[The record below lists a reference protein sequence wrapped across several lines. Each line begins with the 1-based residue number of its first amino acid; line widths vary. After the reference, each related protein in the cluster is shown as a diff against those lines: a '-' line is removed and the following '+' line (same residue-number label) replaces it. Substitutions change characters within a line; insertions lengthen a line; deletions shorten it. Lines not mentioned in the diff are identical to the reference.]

1 MENAKADI
9 LAIMQSIAENEL
21 SKDCGTLQSATYNDQ
36 KVLIS
41 ALFDST
47 RGYNTGIIML
57 RLVVIDSLYSTNAAY
72 SYFSFEEM
80 AEKIYELGSEDEAR
94 KYFYHIATLKGE
106 KDNKKLF
113 EEPFGIQKNLSEGSK
128 QMSLLSKYAYYALY
142 NQKQY
147 PLGFPIYD
155 SLALDAYPTVCKML
169 GIEQHTEI
177 ANDICNY
184 AAALDNVRTIL
195 FGNDDLF
202 QGQYQ
207 QFDILDAYL
216 WRMGKF
222 SRGNLSLLLG
232 REDYVTFIKNLGL
245 NANPIDEKK
254 NAFYEKDSEYKSRMM
269 KKGTNSETEFDF
281 NKTIVKLYTDSS
293 CQPFIG
299 MKDPNTQAYMEKLL
313 EHWRIFNNAKKLH
326 ARFIKKDN
334 TISPATSAISTTDY
348 NTQTRNRDKADY
360 VFNGKVYTKKVQLVH
375 DLVLH
380 HLSLHP
386 DLTHEQLKKDFQVQK
401 NMDVMFMSYEMYLS
415 TLAEKGI
422 VYFFESKTE
431 EDTIALQDAKIL
443 ISSNWPTIVGGKPS
457 VFAKLL
463 DKAKELGYEITVQD

>member
-1 MENAKADI
+1 MENAKENI

-155 SLALDAYPTVCKML
+155 SLALDAYPIVCKML
-169 GIEQHTEI
+169 GIEQHTKI

-184 AAALDNVRTIL
+184 VAALDNVRTIL

-222 SRGNLSLLLG
+222 SGGNLSLLLG

-245 NANPIDEKK
+245 NANPKDEKE
-254 NAFYEKDSEYKSRMM
+254 NAFYEKNSAYKSRMM
-269 KKGTNSETEFDF
+269 KKETNSETEFNF

-299 MKDPNTQAYMEKLL
+299 MKDHNTQAYMEKLL

-326 ARFIKKDN
+326 ARFIKK
-334 TISPATSAISTTDY
+334 IATTPSSTSVVS

-360 VFNGKVYTKKVQLVH
+360 VFNGKVYTKKVLLVH
-375 DLVLH
+375 DLVIH

-415 TLAEKGI
+415 TLAEKGV
-422 VYFFESKTE
+422 VYFFGEKTE

-443 ISSNWPTIVGGKPS
+443 ISSNWPTMVGGKSS

-463 DKAKELGYEITVQD
+463 DKAKELGYEITVQE

>member
-1 MENAKADI
+1 MAKAKI
-9 LAIMQSIAENEL
+9 LVIMQSIAENEL
-21 SKDCGTLQSATYNDQ
+21 SRDCGVLQSATYNDQ
-36 KVLIS
+36 KTLIS
-41 ALFDST
+41 ALFDSS

-57 RLVVIDSLYSTNAAY
+57 RLVVIDSLYSTNASY

-80 AEKIYELGSEDEAR
+80 AEKIYNLGSEEDAQR
-94 KYFYHIATLKGE
+94 YFYQIAKGDE
-106 KDNKKLF
+106 DKYNLF
-113 EEPFGIQKNLSEGSK
+113 KEAYGIQKNLSEGSK

-184 AAALDNVRTIL
+184 VAALDNVRTIL

-222 SRGNLSLLLG
+222 SGGNLSLLLG

-245 NANPIDEKK
+245 NANPIVGRE
-254 NAFYEKDSEYKSRMM
+254 NAFYEKGSDYKSRMM

-293 CQPFIG
+293 SQPFIG

-313 EHWRIFNNAKKLH
+313 EHWRIFNNAKKLP

-360 VFNGKVYTKKVQLVH
+360 VFNGKKVNHGVWTLEIADDKSVKMYKNGELCEKTSPALRELATEVGFTYDPKWNTRQLGSN
-375 DLVLH
+375 LFT
-380 HLSLHP
+380 HLI
-386 DLTHEQLKKDFQVQK
+386 K
-401 NMDVMFMSYEMYLS
+401 LS
-415 TLAEKGI
+415 
-422 VYFFESKTE
+422 
-431 EDTIALQDAKIL
+431 
-443 ISSNWPTIVGGKPS
+443 
-457 VFAKLL
+457 
-463 DKAKELGYEITVQD
+463 